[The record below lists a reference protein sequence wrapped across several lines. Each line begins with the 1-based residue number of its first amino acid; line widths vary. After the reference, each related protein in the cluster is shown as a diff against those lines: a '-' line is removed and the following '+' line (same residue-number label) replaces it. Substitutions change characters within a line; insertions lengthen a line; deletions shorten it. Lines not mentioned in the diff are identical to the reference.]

1 MMKGPEGRSVPCDDS
16 VTGVFH
22 EARVRECSPWPL
34 GLGLAGEA
42 LPQEAKQPCPAAA
55 LMAACL
61 HVCVCVHSS
70 ATAAI
75 LLGGAKE
82 QLFKK
87 ASSVLTLSKI
97 ITQVTNFILNPIIT
111 LLCSW

>member
-22 EARVRECSPWPL
+22 ETRVRECSPWPL

-42 LPQEAKQPCPAAA
+42 PCPAAA

-70 ATAAI
+70 ATAAT